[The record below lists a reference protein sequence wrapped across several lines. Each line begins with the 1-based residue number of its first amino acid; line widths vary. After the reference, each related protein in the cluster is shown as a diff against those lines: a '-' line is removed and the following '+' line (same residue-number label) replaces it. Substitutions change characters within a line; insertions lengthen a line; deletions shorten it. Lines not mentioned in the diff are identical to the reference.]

1 MPAVEQ
7 TSHQRQLGINF
18 NRILS
23 YRWHVQTALKVQE
36 RPVSLEHYGC
46 NGYRTLPPLPTVS
59 AEYGVQCHRLWTRPH
74 NNGKDKSVKAKYSAE
89 WGNENHVKS
98 QQARNALTISKSVYL
113 PRKYASL
120 MRFRCSSLLCS
131 SLLWISAATPAR
143 RKKCLIINV
152 TAYKN

>member
-74 NNGKDKSVKAKYSAE
+74 NNGKDKSVKAKCSAE
-89 WGNENHVKS
+89 WGNENYVKS
-98 QQARNALTISKSVYL
+98 QQARNAHDHLQI
-113 PRKYASL
+113 
-120 MRFRCSSLLCS
+120 SLLTAKICLS
-131 SLLWISAATPAR
+131 HAFPLLLPSLFLPPLDLGCNTTRR
-143 RKKCLIINV
+143 RKKRV
-152 TAYKN
+152 

>member
-7 TSHQRQLGINF
+7 ASHRRQLGINF

-36 RPVSLEHYGC
+36 RPVSL
-46 NGYRTLPPLPTVS
+46 TLWLQWVPNYATSSYCS
-59 AEYGVQCHRLWTRPH
+59 AEYRVQCHRLWTRPH

-98 QQARNALTISKSVYL
+98 QQAMNAPTISKSVYL
-113 PRKYASL
+113 PRKYTSL

-152 TAYKN
+152 IAYKN